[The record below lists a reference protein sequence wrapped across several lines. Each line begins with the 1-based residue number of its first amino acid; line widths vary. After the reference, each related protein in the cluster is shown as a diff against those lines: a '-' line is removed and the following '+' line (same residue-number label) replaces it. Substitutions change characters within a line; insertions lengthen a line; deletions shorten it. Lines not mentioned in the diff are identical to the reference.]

1 MALSSIRYFNWNVPQ
16 HLSDSEFQV
25 LKNLSRLK
33 KEVIIQKSDKGN
45 SVVLVN
51 KSDYIRHIEGILK
64 DVKPRRT
71 YQQATKE
78 HLKKW

>member
-1 MALSSIRYFNWNVPQ
+1 MPQ

-33 KEVIIQKSDKGN
+33 KEVIIQKSDKGS

-51 KSDYIRHIEGILK
+51 KFDYIRHIEGILK

-78 HLKKW
+78 NLKKW